1 MDHIASLEEDHDKE
15 LKDNIEQLMVMVE
28 RGEVRASSVYADF
41 YRPVDY
47 IDGKYRTHAIL
58 IDVLE

>member
-1 MDHIASLEEDHDKE
+1 MDHIASLEEDHDEE

-28 RGEVRASSVYADF
+28 RGEVRASSVHADF